1 MDVKNVSAV
10 VWKMYGSGMKKKK
23 YAYPKYPDEC
33 VLCYQCEMDCLNNV
47 IDIQVISAL
56 QVDPLE
62 YSAELMKKQGE

>member
-1 MDVKNVSAV
+1 ML
-10 VWKMYGSGMKKKK
+10 
-23 YAYPKYPDEC
+23 YPKYPDEC

>member
-10 VWKMYGSGMKKKK
+10 VWKMYGSGNEEKK

>member
-1 MDVKNVSAV
+1 
-10 VWKMYGSGMKKKK
+10 
-23 YAYPKYPDEC
+23 
-33 VLCYQCEMDCLNNV
+33 MDCLNNV

>member
-10 VWKMYGSGMKKKK
+10 VWKMYGSGMKKK